1 MADRTQEPP
10 GTTEAPARRQRLG
23 LSRFDAMPEGV
34 PLRAVEGPMLH
45 RFRISPE
52 RIETLGW
59 PPNESENAEGW
70 EWVHLDRAA
79 PSSEAYLRDTLE
91 LSEQVV
97 EGLLDTETRPRLT
110 RTREGLLLILRGI
123 NFNVGASP
131 ADMVALRLWITPQRV
146 VTLRRSPIL
155 AVHALREAY
164 RAGERPRTVGTFL
177 VDLIEHL
184 TDRVDDVVSD
194 LMEEIDALEERVVEH
209 DENEQTP
216 RRLAEVRRRLVRLRR
231 YLAPQRD
238 ALAALQRS
246 AGKLMDDTDML
257 DLSESIEQCQ
267 RYVEEIES
275 ARERAIIVQEELST
289 RADERIGRHSYM
301 LSVAAGIFL
310 PITFLT
316 GLLGINVGGIPGEGD
331 PHAFWIVV
339 ALCAGIA
346 VGTLGVFLGRR
357 WL

>member
-1 MADRTQEPP
+1 MIDRLDEATKAPP
-10 GTTEAPARRQRLG
+10 PSRHRQRLG
-23 LSRFDAMPEGV
+23 LSRFDRMPDGV
-34 PLRAVEGPMLH
+34 PLRASSGPMLH
-45 RFRISPE
+45 RFRIAGGGITP
-52 RIETLGW
+52 LGW
-59 PPNESENAEGW
+59 PPEPAGNAEGW
-70 EWVHLDRAA
+70 EWVHLDRQ
-79 PSSEAYLRDTLE
+79 SSEAETYLRDTLA
-91 LSEQVV
+91 LPEQVV

-123 NFNVGASP
+123 NFNAGASP
-131 ADMVALRLWITPQRV
+131 ADMVALRLWITPERV

-164 RAGERPRTVGTFL
+164 RGGEGPRTVGTFL

-184 TDRVDDVVSD
+184 TDRMDEVVSD

-209 DENEQTP
+209 EENDDTP

-246 AGKLMDDTDML
+246 AGKLMDDSDML
-257 DLSESIEQCQ
+257 DLSESAEQCQ

-275 ARERAIIVQEELST
+275 ARERAIILQEELST
-289 RADERIGRHSYM
+289 RADERVSRHSYM

-316 GLLGINVGGIPGEGD
+316 GLLGINVGGIPGGGD
-331 PHAFWIVV
+331 PNAFWVVV
-339 ALCAGIA
+339 ALCVGIA
-346 VGTLGVFLGRR
+346 VGTLGVFFGRR
-357 WL
+357 WF